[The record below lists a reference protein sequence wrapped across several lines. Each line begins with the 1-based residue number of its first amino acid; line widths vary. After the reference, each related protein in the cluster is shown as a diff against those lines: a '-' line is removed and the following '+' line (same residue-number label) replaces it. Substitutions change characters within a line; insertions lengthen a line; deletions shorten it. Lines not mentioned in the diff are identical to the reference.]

1 MSQGPPIAADGSICG
16 CFDDGEICMTGCCPF
31 ILFAQVGGSLVTV
44 QTGRSLLY

>member
-31 ILFAQVGGSLVTV
+31 ILFAQVPAAAVS
-44 QTGRSLLY
+44 